1 MLLSASRLALRT
13 RRRRGPDGAESAEM
27 VLGMSIGYRA
37 VMAAMGAVLIFGMAA
52 AAGDGG
58 RPVTLPGDAVPLG
71 LITLCL
77 LGAAY
82 RDCWVFRPAA
92 GACERQ
98 IGLAFLCKR
107 THVPLASIGS
117 VEVSEY
123 LRGGP
128 IDGAPLD
135 RTRYAAGRLP
145 LGRLKPRSFV
155 TLSLI
160 DVRERTIRID
170 HAGGST
176 ADRLVTVG
184 KELAAFIGVRLIDR
198 TAGAPP
204 AVTRR
209 RW

>member
-13 RRRRGPDGAESAEM
+13 RRRRGPDGAEFQEL
-27 VLGMSIGYRA
+27 VLGLSIAYR
-37 VMAAMGAVLIFGMAA
+37 VMMAALAAILISGMAV
-52 AAGDGG
+52 AAGDG

-71 LITLCL
+71 IVALCL

-92 GACERQ
+92 GACERHV
-98 IGLAFLCKR
+98 GLAFLCKR
-107 THVPLASIGS
+107 TDVPLASISG

-128 IDGAPLD
+128 VDSAPLD

-145 LGRLKPRSFV
+145 LGRLKPRTFV

-160 DVRERTIRID
+160 AGERTIRID
-170 HAGGST
+170 HAGGAT
-176 ADRLVTVG
+176 ADRMVTVAA
-184 KELAAFIGVRLIDR
+184 ELAAFIGVRLIDR
-198 TAGAPP
+198 TAGPAPP
-204 AVTRR
+204 RV
-209 RW
+209 